1 MDKKLKKIVILAYYF
16 PPSNFVGGQR
26 IFSWAK
32 DLNLVGYYPVII
44 TRQWNKGQK
53 DIVDAILKNELEIEY
68 SENYEVHRLPYE
80 RTLRDRFSNYKSL
93 KYFQKVL
100 TLFELV
106 LSNFFIRIMSFS
118 NFYSYSKKVL
128 DENPEI
134 KILIASG
141 RPFTSFHIAYR
152 LKRKFPRISWIP
164 DYRDEWTTHSKYN
177 RTGVLNKFIYFLE
190 KRSEK
195 KWTSNSFAFITV
207 SNSLVESIKSI
218 IKKEGI
224 SISNGH
230 NSDEKIPTNAKTVLK
245 DKIVFSYLG
254 TMYEYQPIERVI
266 NAFKAI
272 SDNKK
277 LKFVFQFY
285 GIELIPSVKLK
296 IQELIVGYD
305 NVFVLKDKVNKKEL
319 RKIQQNSN
327 FLFLTNYNGIDDWLV
342 VKLLDYSVTGIPIV
356 LFPSDNGVMSNY
368 IKTTNTGFSFNSEQ
382 ELNCFIDE
390 IVKNTNIE
398 LKINTSELEKY
409 SSKKQ
414 LEQLSVLL
422 NKINHD

>member
-1 MDKKLKKIVILAYYF
+1 
-16 PPSNFVGGQR
+16 
-26 IFSWAK
+26 
-32 DLNLVGYYPVII
+32 
-44 TRQWNKGQK
+44 
-53 DIVDAILKNELEIEY
+53 
-68 SENYEVHRLPYE
+68 
-80 RTLRDRFSNYKSL
+80 
-93 KYFQKVL
+93 
-100 TLFELV
+100 
-106 LSNFFIRIMSFS
+106 
-118 NFYSYSKKVL
+118 
-128 DENPEI
+128 
-134 KILIASG
+134 
-141 RPFTSFHIAYR
+141 
-152 LKRKFPRISWIP
+152 
-164 DYRDEWTTHSKYN
+164 
-177 RTGVLNKFIYFLE
+177 LNKFIYFLE

-207 SNSLVESIKSI
+207 SNSLVENIKSA

-224 SISNGH
+224 SISNGY

-327 FLFLTNYNGIDDWLV
+327 FLFLTNYIGIDVWLV
-342 VKLLDYSVTGIPIV
+342 VELLDYSVTGIPIV